1 MIKDIK
7 KDPMIGSFLDS
18 LYIEKGLSKNTVSSY
33 KNDIES
39 FLSWLHKK
47 EIHYQNVTGANINDF
62 ISILFNDGF
71 KSSSINRKISS
82 IRHFYLFLLKKKI
95 IKFSPVDE
103 ITTPKQEKYLPI
115 SMSEDEVERLLS
127 SPNSNRIIERRDKAM
142 IEILYATGMR
152 ISELVNLK
160 LTDIDFNRS
169 VLKVFGKGSK
179 ERLVPY
185 GEKAAEALDIYLRDR
200 KRSDSKNVFL
210 SNRGSQITR
219 GAFWQRIKIYI
230 KRENLKSSI
239 SPHTLRHAFATHLL
253 NRGADLRSVQILLG
267 HSDLSTTQIYTHIAK
282 QRLGEIL
289 KNIIQEVKVNK
300 LGFSF
305 LLIIIS
311 FFTLSSE
318 DKIQESIQK
327 VLPAGAKIELIKE
340 SDIKGLYAVYYGEL
354 EPIYVSKD
362 GKFFIYGDLF
372 QITNNGISNISN
384 INLAKKRKAIIE
396 EISTQDFISFE
407 AENEKYQVTVFTD
420 VDCGYCRKLHD
431 NIKEYNKLGI
441 TINYAAFPRSGI
453 GTSSFTKMVGAWC
466 SRNPKESITK
476 LKNNE
481 NIDMSFC
488 DNQPVAK
495 QFAIGQ
501 KLGLMAPRQS
511 FI

>member
-1 MIKDIK
+1 MIKDYK
-7 KDPMIGSFLDS
+7 KDHIIRSFLDS

-33 KNDIES
+33 KNDISS
-39 FLSWLHKK
+39 FLSWLNKK
-47 EIHYQNVTGANINDF
+47 QINYQQASAKNINEF
-62 ISILFNDGF
+62 ISNLFNSGL

-82 IRHFYLFLLKKKI
+82 IKHFYLFLSKKKI
-95 IKFSPVDE
+95 IKYSPADE
-103 ITTPKQEKYLPI
+103 IETPKQEKYLPI

-160 LTDIDFNRS
+160 LTDVDFNRL

-289 KNIIQEVKVNK
+289 KK
-300 LGFSF
+300 
-305 LLIIIS
+305 
-311 FFTLSSE
+311 
-318 DKIQESIQK
+318 
-327 VLPAGAKIELIKE
+327 
-340 SDIKGLYAVYYGEL
+340 
-354 EPIYVSKD
+354 
-362 GKFFIYGDLF
+362 
-372 QITNNGISNISN
+372 
-384 INLAKKRKAIIE
+384 
-396 EISTQDFISFE
+396 
-407 AENEKYQVTVFTD
+407 
-420 VDCGYCRKLHD
+420 HH
-431 NIKEYNKLGI
+431 
-441 TINYAAFPRSGI
+441 PRG
-453 GTSSFTKMVGAWC
+453 
-466 SRNPKESITK
+466 
-476 LKNNE
+476 
-481 NIDMSFC
+481 
-488 DNQPVAK
+488 
-495 QFAIGQ
+495 
-501 KLGLMAPRQS
+501 
-511 FI
+511 